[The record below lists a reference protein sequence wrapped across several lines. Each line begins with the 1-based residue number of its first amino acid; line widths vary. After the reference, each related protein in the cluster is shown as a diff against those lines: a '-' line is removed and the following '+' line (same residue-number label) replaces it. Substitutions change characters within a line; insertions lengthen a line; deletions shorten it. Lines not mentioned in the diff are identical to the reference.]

1 MLIMLAKL
9 ADPRYQMRIQQRIMT
24 QKYRSKCRLY
34 VCIDVCICFEYYA
47 LICFFCK
54 LAVMC

>member
-24 QKYRSKCRLY
+24 QKYGSKCRLY

-47 LICFFCK
+47 
-54 LAVMC
+54 VMC